1 MHVRLRFFAILRE
14 RAGTA
19 ELTRELDG
27 PTTVGELWGAL
38 RREHPALAGFRGAVA
53 FAVNQEYVDSK
64 TTLQDNDEVAFIP
77 PVSGGSSTTSCL
89 KSSNTQSSSTA

>member
-14 RAGTA
+14 RVGTA

-27 PTTVGELWGAL
+27 PATVGELWSAL
-38 RREHPALAGFRGAVA
+38 RREHSALAEFRGTVA

-77 PVSGGSSTTSCL
+77 PVSGGSSATSCL
-89 KSSNTQSSSTA
+89 KSSNTRSSSTA